1 MLSKVLVKLIDR
13 AIVPAIL
20 LLATRV
26 VSIVLIS
33 RYFGLPVN
41 ISKSGFVF
49 ESFSDFVKVNS
60 YSTLIMTFVLVLGL
74 IYILIKSLAF
84 HESHIKPSLSAK
96 MFSLKVQH
104 VIQGSFH
111 LYSEAAIWL
120 SYAYLLLLFSGIMLV
135 SKLLYTWV
143 FYITVGV
150 TLISTALFIFDVEEE
165 LKIKNEEKSGSGY
178 EYDND
183 NALLFK
189 EELE

>member
-33 RYFGLPVN
+33 RYLGLPVK
-41 ISKSGFVF
+41 ILKSGFVF
-49 ESFSDFVKVNS
+49 ESYADFVKVNS
-60 YSTLIMTFVLVLGL
+60 YSTLAMTVVLVLGL

-84 HESHIKPSLSAK
+84 HDSHIKPSLSAK
-96 MFSLKVQH
+96 VFSLKIQH
-104 VIQGSFH
+104 LIQSSFH

-120 SYAYLLLLFSGIMLV
+120 SYAYLLLLFSGIMLA
-135 SKLLYTWV
+135 SKLLYNWV
-143 FYITVGV
+143 FYATAGV
-150 TLISTALFIFDVEEE
+150 TLVSTILFILDVEEE
-165 LKIKNEEKSGSGY
+165 IKIKGLDKGESEY
-178 EYDND
+178 EYDRD
-183 NALLFK
+183 KELLYK

>member
-33 RYFGLPVN
+33 RYLGLPVK

-49 ESFSDFVKVNS
+49 ESYADFVKVNS
-60 YSTLIMTFVLVLGL
+60 YSTLAMIVILILGL
-74 IYILIKSLAF
+74 IYILLKSLAF
-84 HESHIKPSLSAK
+84 HDSHIKPSLSAK
-96 MFSLKVQH
+96 VFSLKIQH
-104 VIQGSFH
+104 LIQGSFH

-135 SKLLYTWV
+135 SKLLYNWV
-143 FYITVGV
+143 FYMAAGV
-150 TLISTALFIFDVEEE
+150 TLVSTILFILDVEEE
-165 LKIKNEEKSGSGY
+165 IKIKGLDKGESEY
-178 EYDND
+178 EYDED
-183 NALLFK
+183 KELLCK

>member
-33 RYFGLPVN
+33 RYLGFPVK

-49 ESFSDFVKVNS
+49 ESYANFVKVNS
-60 YSTLIMTFVLVLGL
+60 YSTLAMIVILILGL

-84 HESHIKPSLSAK
+84 HDSHIKPSLSAK
-96 MFSLKVQH
+96 VFSLKIQH
-104 VIQGSFH
+104 LIQGSFH

-135 SKLLYTWV
+135 SKLLYNWV
-143 FYITVGV
+143 FYMAAGV
-150 TLISTALFIFDVEEE
+150 TLVSTILFILDVEEE
-165 LKIKNEEKSGSGY
+165 IKIKRSDKGESEY
-178 EYDND
+178 EYDGD
-183 NALLFK
+183 KELLCK